1 MGDDVKGFAKV
12 KVINDMHCSHAL
24 RRLPLKNNQL
34 SWAPL
39 LSRAPPFGILPSR
52 SLNEV
57 KSALLKARAV
67 MLFVLLISC
76 RI

>member
-1 MGDDVKGFAKV
+1 MGDGVKGFAKV
-12 KVINDMHCSHAL
+12 KVTNDLHCPHAL

-34 SWAPL
+34 SGISL
-39 LSRAPPFGILPSR
+39 FGILPSR

-67 MLFVLLISC
+67 MLCVLLTSD